1 MRTANFSLSCLLP
14 TLFTFFSNKSITD
27 IDSSTTENSST
38 VVEIG
43 DIIISGNKKTKSFI
57 ILREVPFKKGESYP
71 LNELVKKFEDAQ
83 NREFV
88 GHVTVLAFL
97 GEDLL
102 NYKTNALN
110 LNEKIYKNF
119 YGYPDF
125 QMIVLMPVGTEA
137 KVSQLSKE
145 LGATSDIEKWYFV
158 FKEKSEIDHIFK
170 SLDTPFTLDDARYT
184 PYAFIIDRNADL
196 RGRNDD
202 EDEAEGLLYGY
213 NAETVALIHQKMV
226 DDMKVLMAEY
236 RLALKSNK
244 REI

>member
-1 MRTANFSLSCLLP
+1 MSQKKVNKKSKIILSILFFGPLLFYLSLLTGTHSYTKLP
-14 TLFTFFSNKSITD
+14 VL
-27 IDSSTTENSST
+27 TEN
-38 VVEIG
+38 I
-43 DIIISGNKKTKSFI
+43 
-57 ILREVPFKKGESYP
+57 ES
-71 LNELVKKFEDAQ
+71 LKKFEDVQ

-137 KVSQLSKE
+137 KVSQLRKE
-145 LGATSDIEKWYFV
+145 LGGTSDIEKWYFV

-213 NAETVALIHQKMV
+213 KAETVAPIHQKMV

>member
-1 MRTANFSLSCLLP
+1 MSQKKINKKSKIILSILFFGPLLFYLSLLTGTHSYTKLP
-14 TLFTFFSNKSITD
+14 VL
-27 IDSSTTENSST
+27 TENISS
-38 VVEIG
+38 
-43 DIIISGNKKTKSFI
+43 
-57 ILREVPFKKGESYP
+57 LQ
-71 LNELVKKFEDAQ
+71 KFEDTEQ
-83 NREFV
+83 REFV

-97 GEDLL
+97 GEDVL

-125 QMIVLMPVGTEA
+125 QIIVMMPVGTEE
-137 KVSQLSKE
+137 KVAQLRKE
-145 LGATSDIEKWYFV
+145 LSATSEIEKWYFV
-158 FKEKSEIDHIFK
+158 FKEKSEIDPIFK
-170 SLDTPFTLDDARYT
+170 SLDTPFTLDDLSYT
-184 PYAFIIDRNADL
+184 PYAFIIDRNGDL

-202 EDEAEGLLYGY
+202 EDEADGLLYGY

-236 RLALKSNK
+236 RLALKSNQ

>member
-1 MRTANFSLSCLLP
+1 MSQKKVNKKSKIILSILFFGPLLFYLSLLTGTHSYTKLP
-14 TLFTFFSNKSITD
+14 VL
-27 IDSSTTENSST
+27 TEN
-38 VVEIG
+38 I
-43 DIIISGNKKTKSFI
+43 
-57 ILREVPFKKGESYP
+57 ES
-71 LNELVKKFEDAQ
+71 LKKFEDVQ

-119 YGYPDF
+119 YGYADF

-137 KVSQLSKE
+137 KVSQLRKE

>member
-1 MRTANFSLSCLLP
+1 MSPKKVNKKSKIILSILFFGPLLFYLSLLTGTHSYTKLP
-14 TLFTFFSNKSITD
+14 VL
-27 IDSSTTENSST
+27 TENIESL
-38 VVEIG
+38 
-43 DIIISGNKKTKSFI
+43 KKIEGT
-57 ILREVPFKKGESYP
+57 
-71 LNELVKKFEDAQ
+71 Q
-83 NREFV
+83 NRTFV

-97 GEDLL
+97 GEDVL

-125 QMIVLMPVGTEA
+125 QIIVLMPVGTEV
-137 KVSQLSKE
+137 KVSQLKKE

-158 FKEKSEIDHIFK
+158 FKEKSEIDHIFN
-170 SLDTPFTLDDARYT
+170 SLKTPFALNEVSYT
-184 PYAFIIDRNADL
+184 PFAFIIDRNGNL

-202 EDEAEGLLYGY
+202 EDEVDGLLYGY

>member
-1 MRTANFSLSCLLP
+1 MSQKKVNKKSKIILSILFFGPLLFYLSLLTGTHSYTKLP
-14 TLFTFFSNKSITD
+14 VL
-27 IDSSTTENSST
+27 TENINSL
-38 VVEIG
+38 
-43 DIIISGNKKTKSFI
+43 KQ
-57 ILREVPFKKGESYP
+57 
-71 LNELVKKFEDAQ
+71 FEDA
-83 NREFV
+83 EDHSFV

-97 GEDLL
+97 GEDVL

-125 QMIVLMPVGTEA
+125 QILVLMPVGTEE
-137 KVSQLSKE
+137 KVAQLRKE

-158 FKEKSEIDHIFK
+158 FKEKKEIKEIFQ
-170 SLDTPFTLDDARYT
+170 SLHTPYLMNEVNYS
-184 PYAFIIDRNADL
+184 PYAFIIDKNGNL

-202 EDEAEGLLYGY
+202 EDEVNGLLYGY